1 MSEFEQDEQ
10 RADGLQIDMVSPSGD
25 GEAPSSNGGM
35 TRIESLAASA
45 DDVGDDASD
54 GRRRI
59 GQSTVMII
67 WVAVV
72 AAGGLYLMRLSQ
84 GAVDPVAISP
94 EIEAMVDVAIA
105 RDQSGEAGAGGSGKL
120 TGLFDDTDAIIA
132 MFTSDSA
139 GRQVPLEYVKMNPF
153 LLPVYAPEP
162 TLTAEKAPTA
172 AVTNKRQK
180 DELTQWQMNVS
191 LLKVELVIEGA
202 RPMAMINGQMLKP
215 GDRIEG
221 FKVDKIANRA
231 VQLKRGEHRFEIAM
245 E

>member
-1 MSEFEQDEQ
+1 MSKFDQDEQ
-10 RADGLQIDMVSPSGD
+10 LSDGLLDDMESPSGAV
-25 GEAPSSNGGM
+25 EAPTSNSGM

-45 DDVGDDASD
+45 DDVDDDASD

-67 WVAVV
+67 VVAVL

-94 EIEAMVDVAIA
+94 EVEAMVDVAIA
-105 RDQSGEAGAGGSGKL
+105 REQSGKGGTGKL

-132 MFTSDSA
+132 MFTTDST

-153 LLPVYAPEP
+153 LLPDYAPTP
-162 TLTAEKAPTA
+162 TAGQAPTA

-202 RPMAMINGQMLKP
+202 RSMAMINGQMLKP
-215 GDRIEG
+215 GNSING
-221 FKVDKIANRA
+221 FKVDKITNRA
-231 VQLKRGEHRFEIAM
+231 VQLTRGEHRFEIAM